1 MRQSISIFIFVSLV
15 FILQSQQINIHS
27 LKKYGSI
34 KIDKSSDIEVISLDV
49 SDFDPGDKIYLK
61 ITYDIKIKELII
73 YSKFS
78 NTQGDISHFSYNLGM
93 KYPFTFKKLS
103 TSDFYY
109 TIEKLQN
116 YHYLNLVSD
125 YDETYKL
132 KNTKIDEGVLQF
144 VIIVLLI
151 IIGGGVVIG
160 LVVTLMT
167 KKCCIKQIRELKNN
181 LMREQ
186 ANAQI
191 QQPAV
196 LVSVKNDEQQRVETN
211 QNEARLSLNNKINK
225 NDINIVPTI
234 QNTENEI
241 IPSNENFQEKK

>member
-1 MRQSISIFIFVSLV
+1 MRQSISIFIFAALV
-15 FILQSQQINIHS
+15 FIPQSQQMNIHS

-34 KIDKSSDIEVISLDV
+34 KIDKSSDTEKISLDV

-78 NTQGDISHFSYNLGM
+78 NTQGDIYPHSYNLGI

-116 YHYLNLVSD
+116 YHYLNLVSS
-125 YDETYKL
+125 YEGTYKL

-144 VIIVLLI
+144 VIILLLI

-160 LVVTLMT
+160 LVVSLMI
-167 KKCCIKQIRELKNN
+167 KKCCINKIRELKNN

-225 NDINIVPTI
+225 NDINIIPTI

>member
-1 MRQSISIFIFVSLV
+1 M
-15 FILQSQQINIHS
+15 
-27 LKKYGSI
+27 
-34 KIDKSSDIEVISLDV
+34 
-49 SDFDPGDKIYLK
+49 
-61 ITYDIKIKELII
+61 
-73 YSKFS
+73 
-78 NTQGDISHFSYNLGM
+78 
-93 KYPFTFKKLS
+93 
-103 TSDFYY
+103 
-109 TIEKLQN
+109 
-116 YHYLNLVSD
+116 
-125 YDETYKL
+125 
-132 KNTKIDEGVLQF
+132 
-144 VIIVLLI
+144 I

-160 LVVTLMT
+160 LVVALI
-167 KKCCIKQIRELKNN
+167 KKCCINKIRELKNN

-225 NDINIVPTI
+225 NDINIIPTI

>member
-34 KIDKSSDIEVISLDV
+34 KIDKSSDIEIISLDV

-103 TSDFYY
+103 TSDFYCK
-109 TIEKLQN
+109 IEKLQN

-144 VIIVLLI
+144 VIILLLI

-160 LVVTLMT
+160 LVVALI
-167 KKCCIKQIRELKNN
+167 KKCCINKIRELKNN

>member
-34 KIDKSSDIEVISLDV
+34 KIDKSSDLEVIALDV

-78 NTQGDISHFSYNLGM
+78 NIQGDIDYYSYNLGM

-103 TSDFYY
+103 TSDFYCK
-109 TIEKLQN
+109 IEKLQN

-125 YDETYKL
+125 YVETYKL

-144 VIIVLLI
+144 VIILLLI
-151 IIGGGVVIG
+151 IIGGVVVIV
-160 LVVTLMT
+160 LVFALI
-167 KKCCIKQIRELKNN
+167 KKCCINKIRELKNN

-211 QNEARLSLNNKINK
+211 QNEARLSLNNNINK
-225 NDINIVPTI
+225 NDINIIPTI

>member
-103 TSDFYY
+103 TSDFYCK
-109 TIEKLQN
+109 IEKLQN

-125 YDETYKL
+125 YVETYKL

-144 VIIVLLI
+144 VIILLLI

-160 LVVTLMT
+160 LVVALI
-167 KKCCIKQIRELKNN
+167 KKCCINKIRELKNN

-196 LVSVKNDEQQRVETN
+196 LVSVKNDEQQRVEIN

>member
-1 MRQSISIFIFVSLV
+1 MRQSISIFIFASLV

-78 NTQGDISHFSYNLGM
+78 NIQGDMDYYSYNLGM

-103 TSDFYY
+103 TSDFYCK
-109 TIEKLQN
+109 IEKLQN

-125 YDETYKL
+125 YVETYKL

-144 VIIVLLI
+144 VIILLLI

-160 LVVTLMT
+160 LVVALI
-167 KKCCIKQIRELKNN
+167 KKCCINKIRELKNN

-196 LVSVKNDEQQRVETN
+196 LVSVKNDEQQRVEIN

>member
-34 KIDKSSDIEVISLDV
+34 KIDKSSDIEIISLDV

-144 VIIVLLI
+144 VIILLLI

-160 LVVTLMT
+160 LVVALI
-167 KKCCIKQIRELKNN
+167 KKCCINKIRELKNN

-196 LVSVKNDEQQRVETN
+196 LVSVKNDEQQRVEIN

-225 NDINIVPTI
+225 NDINIIPTI